1 MDSAVQGGL
10 GNRGERDLPQATAA
24 HVSARRDYIQV
35 ARWRKW
41 LTLQAGVIVPLAALA
56 ALAFS
61 LHQAQYQGS
70 IDAADPHMTPEG

>member
-1 MDSAVQGGL
+1 VDSAVQGGL

-24 HVSARRDYIQV
+24 HVWTLRDYLQV
-35 ARWRKW
+35 ARRRKW
-41 LTLQAGVIVPLAALA
+41 FILQAAVIVPLA

-70 IDAADPHMTPEG
+70 IDAANPHMTPEG